1 MAGVCNA
8 TRMRLALAWALLIKV
23 PGVNQAA
30 RRLPRTNGLWFVEGL
45 EAQWYRSTSH
55 DPGVKRYK
63 LLDGVVHVP
72 PDAFTYRSMNWSGL
86 MSRRVQRE
94 RAS

>member
-30 RRLPRTNGLWFVEGL
+30 RRLPRTNGLLWRRNGTARRL
-45 EAQWYRSTSH
+45 MIQGSKGTNSWMASCMCPRMHSH
-55 DPGVKRYK
+55 PG
-63 LLDGVVHVP
+63 
-72 PDAFTYRSMNWSGL
+72 A
-86 MSRRVQRE
+86 
-94 RAS
+94 